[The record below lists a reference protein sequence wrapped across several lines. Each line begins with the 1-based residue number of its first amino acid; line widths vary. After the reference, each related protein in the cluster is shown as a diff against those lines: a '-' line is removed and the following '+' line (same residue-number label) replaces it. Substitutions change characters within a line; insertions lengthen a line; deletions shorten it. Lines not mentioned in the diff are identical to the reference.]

1 MFQKKIKKKRLI
13 LNMKEIV
20 SKERKIWNMK
30 IKEKKS
36 TWRLL
41 KKKEIIE
48 GIKSTTE
55 RIHLEITQIVERR
68 VKVKISLA
76 TARLTHKQA

>member
-20 SKERKIWNMK
+20 SKERKILNMK
-30 IKEKKS
+30 IKERKS
-36 TWRLL
+36 IWRLW
-41 KKKEIIE
+41 KRKEIIE
-48 GIKSTTE
+48 GIMSTTE

-68 VKVKISLA
+68 VKVKIALA

>member
-68 VKVKISLA
+68 VKVKIALA

>member
-20 SKERKIWNMK
+20 SKERKILNMK
-30 IKEKKS
+30 IKERKS
-36 TWRLL
+36 IWRLW
-41 KKKEIIE
+41 KRKEIIE

-68 VKVKISLA
+68 VKVKIALA